1 MQVVRN
7 MAINIDHHH
16 ALELKRQHRRL
27 RGLISQLEQVTQT
40 PDIEMT
46 ILDLDEIQGQLGNLV
61 KVVLKEQ

>member
-7 MAINIDHHH
+7 MTINIDHHH

-27 RGLISQLEQVTQT
+27 RGLISQLEKVQQT

-46 ILDLDEIQGQLGNLV
+46 ILDLDEIHAALERC
-61 KVVLKEQ
+61 VLHISR